1 MSSAQADIIARGRN
15 FSSATI
21 VSPIYDAILF
31 IAAPLLSLA
40 VVEWLGSLPVLM
52 ERQEIAGLRSTP
64 LEFGFIVWFLAHSSA
79 VFLRTH
85 ANPAVFRLHRFRFVG
100 VPLAVIAGFYFSD
113 FVLVLGLAIA
123 GFWAMFHLGMQ
134 NFGLARLYDVRAG
147 NDPDTGRTLD
157 LVFVQVFTLGPFVAG
172 TTFLPT
178 LRSFLNF
185 RDVGWELPVEA
196 LLAIA
201 PMHGQ
206 FTPWVLGAGSAFLVF
221 YLVSWVRL
229 ANSGYRFSAPK
240 IALLGTTSAVSVYAC
255 WTMPAWKAF
264 LVMNSYHAL
273 QYFAVLWFSEKGN
286 LRTQL
291 GLSDDVRGNLLSFAA
306 AAAFVFLAGSL
317 YRIYGYNPFELRLAG
332 SIGLAVSLLHYWY
345 DGFIWSA
352 RSSFD

>member
-1 MSSAQADIIARGRN
+1 MR
-15 FSSATI
+15 
-21 VSPIYDAILF
+21 V
-31 IAAPLLSLA
+31 
-40 VVEWLGSLPVLM
+40 
-52 ERQEIAGLRSTP
+52 RS
-64 LEFGFIVWFLAHSSA
+64 
-79 VFLRTH
+79 
-85 ANPAVFRLHRFRFVG
+85 FRAEG
-100 VPLAVIAGFYFSD
+100 PLAVIAGFYFSN

-123 GFWAMFHLGMQ
+123 GLGAVFHLGMQ

-157 LVFVQVFTLGPFVAG
+157 LVFVQVFTLGPFVGG

-185 RDVGWELPVEA
+185 RDVGWELPVEG

-221 YLVSWVRL
+221 YLACWVRL
-229 ANSGYRFSAPK
+229 ASSGYRFSAPK
-240 IALLGTTSAVSVYAC
+240 IAPLGTTSAVSVCAC

-264 LVMNSYHAL
+264 LVMNFYHAL
-273 QYFAVLWFSEKGN
+273 QYFAVLWFSEKSN

-291 GLSDDVRGNLLSFAA
+291 GLYDDVRGDLLSFAA

-317 YRIYGYNPFELRLAG
+317 YRIYGYNLFELRLAA
-332 SIGLAVSLLHYWY
+332 SIGLAVSLLQDWY